1 MCTPNNDIAIIGAK
15 EHNLKNI
22 SVHIPRGK
30 LTVITGVS
38 GSGKS
43 SLAFDTLYAEG
54 HRKFIESLSAKARQL
69 LAQMKRPEVEA
80 INGLSPV
87 IAIEQRGVQQESPRS
102 TVGSLTE
109 INDYARI
116 LWWAAGERRC
126 PKDNSVII
134 QRTID
139 DCVDHLLEN
148 HAGHRLM
155 ILAPIFKGKAAAL
168 RELLPSLESQG
179 FSRVRIGD
187 EIIALSDPV
196 PTLPRTKELTLDVVI
211 DRIVCRSDER
221 SRLADSLEIA
231 FKEGKNQAIAL
242 CQVSAEDPWVP
253 VYLNQNLSCPTC
265 HQVFEPL
272 TLRHLSANHPEGA
285 CPECDGLGET
295 LRFLP
300 NFVVP
305 EGEKSIQDG
314 AIKGWRIGSKN
325 MIVERKSIL
334 RQLAEQWPF
343 DLETPWKDLPDEVK
357 NMLLN
362 GSGKRLVSLKRPWRK
377 KTEPEVFPG
386 VLADLSHT
394 FRTTTSEALRARLMT
409 YQSRAVC
416 PSCKGGRLNA
426 HAETLLLGDAS
437 LGSFLRLSV
446 KDGIAFLSQLSGN
459 TSDAFQATHEAHEG
473 LLQRFK
479 FLQRVGL
486 EYLTIDRPANTLSGG
501 EAQRVRLAG
510 QLGMGLVG
518 ITYILD
524 EPSVGLHAADHEAL
538 LSAILELRDRGSTVV
553 VVEHDDKTMQRAD
566 HLIELGPQAGA
577 NGGHLLFQGSIQECL
592 EAPGSRTGQ
601 YLSGA
606 VQVVKNG
613 DSKSPERDF
622 LEVIGATHNNLK
634 NITAGFPYGLL
645 TTVCGVSGSG
655 KSTLVSDILAKAA
668 AFKLNRAKTIPGV
681 HAQIKGLEAF
691 KRLVE
696 VDQEPIGQSPRSNP
710 ATYVKIFDLLRTL
723 YSQSSLAKIRG
734 YGPGRF
740 SFNLKGGRCERCQGD
755 GFIKLDMHFL
765 DDAFIECP
773 SCKGER
779 YNRET
784 LEARFKGLNIAEVLR
799 LTVDEAYEFFKQQP
813 KIAAKLHTLQAVGLG
828 YLHLGQSAQTLSG
841 GEAQRIKLALE
852 LSKPQQGQTLY
863 ILDEPTTGLHWDD
876 VQKLMDLLFQLR
888 DAGNTVVII
897 EHHLDVIRLSDWIIE
912 MGPKGGKDGGNIIY
926 QGTPM
931 GSKKDDRSIIRRFL

>member
-1 MCTPNNDIAIIGAK
+1 MCTLHHDIEIIGAK
-15 EHNLKNI
+15 EHNLKNL
-22 SVHIPRGK
+22 SVRIPRGK

-54 HRKFIESLSAKARQL
+54 HRKFIESLSVKARQL
-69 LAQMKRPEVEA
+69 LSQLKRPDVEA
-80 INGLSPV
+80 IHGLSPV

-109 INDYARI
+109 INDYARL

-126 PKDNSVII
+126 PKDDSIII

-139 DCVDHLLEN
+139 ESVDYLIEN
-148 HAGHRLM
+148 HANQRVML
-155 ILAPIFKGKAAAL
+155 LAPIFKGKAAAL
-168 RELLPSLESQG
+168 RELLPSLETQG
-179 FSRVRIGD
+179 FSRVRIGED
-187 EIIALSDPV
+187 LIVLNEPIP
-196 PTLPRTKELTLDVVI
+196 PLPRTKELTLEVVI
-211 DRIVCRSDER
+211 DRLVCRSDER

-242 CQVSAEDPWVP
+242 CQASPEDPWTP
-253 VYLNQNLSCPTC
+253 VYLNQNLSCPSC
-265 HQVFEPL
+265 HQAFEPL
-272 TLRHLSANHPEGA
+272 TLRHLSSNHPEGA

-300 NFVVP
+300 ELVVP
-305 EGEKSIQDG
+305 EPEKSINEG
-314 AIKGWRIGSKN
+314 ALKGWRIGSKN
-325 MIVERKSIL
+325 MIIERKSIL
-334 RQLAEQWPF
+334 RQLADQWPF
-343 DLETPWKDLPDEVK
+343 DPNQPWNKLPKDVTH
-357 NMLLN
+357 MLLH
-362 GSGKRLVSLKRPWRK
+362 GSGKRLVTLKRPWRK
-377 KTEPEVFPG
+377 KTEPEIFQG
-386 VLADLSHT
+386 ALADLTHT
-394 FRTTTSEALRARLMT
+394 FCTTTSEALRARLMT
-409 YQSRAVC
+409 YQSRTLCPVC
-416 PSCKGGRLNA
+416 LGGRLGPA
-426 HAETLLLGDAS
+426 ARTLQLDKTS
-437 LGSFLRLSV
+437 LSDFLQLSITE
-446 KDGIAFLSQLSGN
+446 GIAFLNHLTQENSPSLK
-459 TSDAFQATHEAHEG
+459 AAHEAREG
-473 LLQRFK
+473 LLKRLE

-486 EYLTIDRPANTLSGG
+486 EYLTLDRAANTLSSG

-524 EPSVGLHAADHEAL
+524 EPSVGLHAVDHQAL

-553 VVEHDDKTMQRAD
+553 VVEHDDKTMEKAD

-577 NGGHLLFQGSIQECL
+577 LGGHVLFEGSLKACL
-592 EAPGSRTGQ
+592 ANPASRTGQ
-601 YLSGA
+601 YLKGTA
-606 VQVVKNG
+606 QVTKNG
-613 DSKSPERDF
+613 DTKSPERDF
-622 LEVIGATHNNLK
+622 LEVVAATHHNLK
-634 NITAGFPYGLL
+634 NITVGFPYGLL

-668 AFKLNRAKTIPGV
+668 GFKLNRAKTIPGS
-681 HAQIKGLEAF
+681 HSQIKGLDAF

-696 VDQEPIGQSPRSNP
+696 VDQEPIGKSPRSNP
-710 ATYVKIFDLLRTL
+710 ATYVKMFDLLRTL
-723 YSQSSLAKIRG
+723 YSQSSLAKVRG

-755 GFIKLDMHFL
+755 GVIQLDMHFL

-784 LEARFKGLNIAEVLR
+784 LEVRFKGLNIAEVLR
-799 LTVDEAYEFFKQQP
+799 LTVDEAYEFFQQQP
-813 KIAAKLHTLQAVGLG
+813 KIAAKLRTLQAVGLG
-828 YLHLGQSAQTLSG
+828 YIHLGQPAQTLSG

-888 DAGNTVVII
+888 DGGNTIVII

-912 MGPKGGKDGGNIIY
+912 MGPKGGKAGGNLLY
-926 QGTPM
+926 QGPPLT
-931 GSKKDDRSIIRRFL
+931 SKQSDSSIIRQFI